1 MIIYLL
7 MVINFIVIK
16 FTGNIQLIINNIQSN
31 KMNREAGLGLNLVPF
46 KTIWAYTSDLGFGI
60 ALKNILGNII
70 PFVPMGFLIPMAFP
84 FQRSLIK
91 TMVSCLFL
99 ILSIEILQLIFYLG
113 TFDVDDIILNSL
125 SCFIGYM
132 IFIVY
137 RNTFKS
143 AF

>member
-1 MIIYLL
+1 

>member
-1 MIIYLL
+1 

-16 FTGNIQLIINNIQSN
+16 FTGSIQQIINNIEVN
-31 KMNREAGLGLNLVPF
+31 KVNREGGLGINLVPF
-46 KTIWAYTSDLGFGI
+46 KTIWAYTSDIGFGI
-60 ALKNILGNII
+60 ALKNVLGNII
-70 PFVPMGFLIPMAFP
+70 PFVPMGFLIPLAFP
-84 FQRSLIK
+84 SQRNIMK

-99 ILSIEILQLIFYLG
+99 ILGIEIFQLIFYLS

-137 RNTFKS
+137 RNTFKR